1 MEERHPQRHLTATRI
16 LDVAE
21 RLVQVRGFNAFSY
34 ADIATEL
41 KMTKAALHYHFV
53 GKADLGEALIRR
65 YTSRFVDALTAIEA
79 RTTDAPTRLAAYADL
94 YLKAL
99 REQRMCLCG
108 MLAAEFETLPAPM
121 RDGVI
126 AFFGENETWLYRVLE
141 KGLEEGTIEF
151 EESPAEVARMI
162 IGCLQGAM
170 LIARPYGDTSTFQS
184 LAGRL
189 LKGLRAPSPKT
200 SPSPSARRL
209 GGTTKPGARV

>member
-1 MEERHPQRHLTATRI
+1 MQERYPERHVTATRI

-53 GKADLGEALIRR
+53 GKADLGEALISR

-79 RTTDAPTRLAAYADL
+79 RTTDAPARLAAYADL
-94 YLKAL
+94 YLQAL
-99 REQRMCLCG
+99 RDQRMCLCG
-108 MLAAEFETLPAPM
+108 MLAAEFETLPGPM
-121 RDGVI
+121 RDGVT
-126 AFFGENETWLYRVLE
+126 FFGQNEKWLYRVLE
-141 KGLEEGTIEF
+141 EGFEEGSLEF

-170 LIARPYGDTSTFQS
+170 LIARPYGDTSTFRS

-189 LKGLRAPSPKT
+189 LKGLRASSPKT
-200 SPSPSARRL
+200 PLSPSASRV
-209 GGTTKPGARV
+209 GGAAKPGARV